1 MKIYLLITSSLG
13 LFIAIFIIWLIRK
26 DHLHVRY
33 AFGWIIIGLLSAL
46 LGFFPG
52 LMDLVARYLNIGYPP
67 ILAVV
72 IAISFMLIK
81 MLLMDIER
89 SRQTRDIIRLNQRV
103 GILEAQLHN
112 LQKNTGINPVHTT
125 METPIKNSKVQN
137 NVK

>member
-13 LFIAIFIIWLIRK
+13 LSIAIFIIWLIRK

-33 AFGWIIIGLLSAL
+33 AFGWIIVGLMAAI

-52 LMDLVARYLNIGYPP
+52 IIDIVAHYFNIGYPP

-72 IAISFMLIK
+72 MAISFMLIK

-89 SRQTRDIIRLNQRV
+89 SRQTRDVIRLNQRI
-103 GILEAQLHN
+103 GILEAQLHT
-112 LQKNTGINPVHTT
+112 LQQQKDTGKDND
-125 METPIKNSKVQN
+125 K
-137 NVK
+137 